1 MAIRVTV
8 VDDSAMSRKAVRKAL
23 PPEWDVDVHE
33 ATDGKEALAAYE
45 AGYAEVMFL
54 DLTMPEL
61 DGFGVLEYLR
71 SVQAKSIVI
80 VISADIQPLAQ
91 ERVMQLGAF
100 RFLKKPLVVEELRQT
115 LQEVGLL

>member
-1 MAIRVTV
+1 MAIQVTV

-23 PPEWDVDVHE
+23 PTDWDVEIHE
-33 ATDGKEALAAYE
+33 ANDGKAALVAYE
-45 AGYAEVMFL
+45 SGYADVMFL

-71 SVQAKSIVI
+71 SVNAKSIVI

-91 ERVMQLGAF
+91 ERVKQLGAF
-100 RFLKKPLVVEELRQT
+100 RFLQKPLVADELRQT
-115 LQEVGLL
+115 LREVGLL